1 MAYRDFKYLT
11 RRTASNKT
19 FPDEAFN
26 IAKNWKYDGYQRGI
40 ASGDAARLA
49 RTETLA
55 TRNKSAVKNENMSKK
70 YVKPIIKKSRKE
82 KYSHLL

>member
-40 ASGDAARLA
+40 ASIVY
-49 RTETLA
+49 
-55 TRNKSAVKNENMSKK
+55 KSFDK
-70 YVKPIIKKSRKE
+70 
-82 KYSHLL
+82 